1 MEWLTTI
8 GSLATMALVLALLY
22 RPLGDYM
29 AWVFTSV
36 KHWRIEKAIY
46 KLIGVNP
53 NTEQTWWAYL
63 RSTLVF
69 SVVGMVL
76 LYAMQRL
83 QPWLPFSLG
92 HGSVSPSLAFNTAA
106 SFVGNTNWQ
115 AYSPELTMGFTVQ
128 SAGLAVQCFVSSAVG
143 LAVAIALVRGLASR
157 KSQASIGNF
166 WVDMVRANM
175 RILLPLA
182 VVAAII
188 MIAGGTIQNLT
199 GFTDVTTIA
208 GGTQSI
214 PGGPVASQ
222 EAIKMLGTNGGGFF
236 NANSAHPFENPTPW
250 TNMFQSF
257 LLLMIPFALPRTL
270 GKMVGDHRFGY
281 AIAAAM
287 AVIFIVIFVLMAVA
301 ELSGGGTAPQLA
313 GAAMEGK
320 EQRFGI
326 GGSVIFTT
334 ATTGTTGGAVN
345 ANLDSFTAMG
355 GMIAILQ
362 MILGEVSP
370 GGVGSGLYTIL
381 VLAVIAVFLAGLLVG
396 RTPVMLGKRLG
407 PVEMKLASL
416 GILIVPVLTLIGMA
430 ISFAIPSV
438 HHQIVTQA
446 MSNAGPHGLTE
457 VLYAFY
463 SATVNNGSSFAGFDG
478 NTVWLN
484 VILGVLILFG
494 RFLLIAV
501 VLALAGAFAAQDP
514 APRGVEELP
523 LHRPQFVVLL
533 VSLIVYIAVP
543 TFFAILAAGPL
554 AEGLR

>member
-1 MEWLTTI
+1 MEWLITI
-8 GSLATMALVLALLY
+8 CSLVTMALVIALLY

-29 AWVFTSV
+29 AWVFTSA
-36 KHWRIEKAIY
+36 KHWRVERVIY

-53 NTEQTWWAYL
+53 STEQTWWAYL
-63 RSTLVF
+63 RSVLAF
-69 SVVGMVL
+69 SAVGMVI

-92 HGSVSPSLAFNTAA
+92 NPPVSPDLAFNTAA

-115 AYSPELTMGFTVQ
+115 AYSPEQTLGFTVQ
-128 SAGLAVQCFVSSAVG
+128 SAGLAVQCFVSTAVG

-157 KSQASIGNF
+157 KAQATIGNF

-182 VVAAII
+182 IVATVIL
-188 MIAGGTIQNLT
+188 IAGGTIQNLT
-199 GFTDVTTIA
+199 GFTDINTIA

-214 PGGPVASQ
+214 PCGPVASQ

-257 LLLMIPFALPRTL
+257 LLLVIPFALPRTL

-281 AIAAAM
+281 AIAATM
-287 AVIFIVIFVLMAVA
+287 AVIFVVVFVLLATA
-301 ELSGGGTAPQLA
+301 ELAGAGTAPQLA
-313 GAAMEGK
+313 GGAMEGK

-326 GGSVIFTT
+326 NGSVIFTT

-345 ANLDSFTAMG
+345 ASLDSFTAIG
-355 GMIAILQ
+355 GMIAVLQ

-381 VLAVIAVFLAGLLVG
+381 ILAVIAVFVTGLLVG

-407 PVEMKLASL
+407 PVEMKLASI
-416 GILIVPVLTLIGMA
+416 GILIVPVLTLLGMA
-430 ISFAIPSV
+430 LSFAIPSV
-438 HHQIVTQA
+438 HQQIVTEA
-446 MSNAGPHGLTE
+446 MSNSGPHGLTE

-463 SATVNNGSSFAGFDG
+463 SATVNNGSSFNGFDG
-478 NTVWLN
+478 NTPWLN
-484 VILGVLILFG
+484 VMLGILILLG

-501 VLALAGAFAAQDP
+501 VLGLAGAFAAQDR
-514 APRGVEELP
+514 ASSEELP

-554 AEGLR
+554 AEGLG

>member
-1 MEWLTTI
+1 
-8 GSLATMALVLALLY
+8 MAVVLVLLY
-22 RPLGDYM
+22 RPLGDYI
-29 AWVFTSV
+29 AWVFTSA
-36 KHWRIEKAIY
+36 KHWRIEKVIY
-46 KLIGVNP
+46 KLIGINP
-53 NTEQTWWAYL
+53 STEQTWWAYL

-69 SVVGMVL
+69 SAVGMVL

-92 HGSVSPSLAFNTAA
+92 HPSVSPDLAFNTAA

-128 SAGLAVQCFVSSAVG
+128 SAGLAVQCFVSTAVG

-182 VVAAII
+182 II
-188 MIAGGTIQNLT
+188 ATIILIVGGTVQNLT
-199 GFTDVTTIA
+199 GFSDIATIA

-250 TNMFQSF
+250 TNMFQCF
-257 LLLMIPFALPRTL
+257 LLLVIPFSLPRTL

-281 AIAAAM
+281 AIAATM
-287 AVIFIVIFVLMAVA
+287 AVIFVVIFVLLAIA
-301 ELSGGGTAPQLA
+301 ELSGAGTAPQLA

-326 GGSVIFTT
+326 NGSVMFTA
-334 ATTGTTGGAVN
+334 ATTGTTGGAIN
-345 ANLDSFTAMG
+345 SSIDSFTAIG
-355 GMIAILQ
+355 GMIAMLQ

-381 VLAVIAVFLAGLLVG
+381 VLAVIAVFVAGLLVG

-416 GILIVPVLTLIGMA
+416 GILIVPVLTLLGMA

-446 MSNAGPHGLTE
+446 MSNSGPHGLTE

-463 SATVNNGSSFAGFDG
+463 SATVNNGSSFNGFDG
-478 NTVWLN
+478 NTMWLN
-484 VILGVLILFG
+484 VMLGVLILLG

-501 VLALAGAFAAQDP
+501 VLALAGAFAAQDR
-514 APRGVEELP
+514 APSSVEELP